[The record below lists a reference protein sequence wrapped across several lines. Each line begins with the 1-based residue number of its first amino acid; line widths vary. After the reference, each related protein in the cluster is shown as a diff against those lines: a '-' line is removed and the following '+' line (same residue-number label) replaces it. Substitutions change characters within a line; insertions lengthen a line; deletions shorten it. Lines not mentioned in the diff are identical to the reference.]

1 MSVPADPSAETFF
14 AVGLEF
20 FRDAERQIRMA
31 DGVVTNTA
39 YLLTGFALE
48 LILKS
53 YIVHAGIKKAG
64 DATLYTHNLRTLWEW
79 AATAHESPCST
90 LIPDRVDPVHTFHA
104 NFLGRY
110 RPPDASAFA
119 VQGSGHREEMAKLV
133 ERVREQLAV
142 R

>member
-1 MSVPADPSAETFF
+1 MSVRADPSAGSLF

-31 DGVVTNTA
+31 DGVVSNTA
-39 YLLTGFALE
+39 YFLTGFALE
-48 LILKS
+48 LVLKA

-79 AATAHESPCST
+79 ATSARESPCST
-90 LIPDRVDPVHTFHA
+90 PIPDPVNTFHA

-110 RPPDASAFA
+110 RPPGANAFA
-119 VQGSGHREEMAKLV
+119 VPGSGHREEMAKLV
-133 ERVREQLAV
+133 ERVREHLAV

>member
-1 MSVPADPSAETFF
+1 MTVSAEPSAASLF

-48 LILKS
+48 LVLKS
-53 YIVHAGIKKAG
+53 YIVHAGIKKIG

-79 AATAHESPCST
+79 AATARESPCST
-90 LIPDRVDPVHTFHA
+90 PIPEWIDPINTFHA

-110 RPPDASAFA
+110 RPPGANAFA
-119 VQGSGHREEMAKLV
+119 VPGHREEMAELV
-133 ERVREQLAV
+133 ERMREHLAV

>member
-1 MSVPADPSAETFF
+1 MSVPADPSADSLF

-20 FRDAERQIRMA
+20 FRDAERQ

-53 YIVHAGIKKAG
+53 YIVHAGIKKTE
-64 DATLYTHNLRTLWEW
+64 DATLYTHNLRTLWER

-90 LIPDRVDPVHTFHA
+90 PIPEWVDSVNTVHA

-110 RPPDASAFA
+110 RPPGANAIA
-119 VQGSGHREEMAKLV
+119 VPESGHREEMAELV
-133 ERVREQLAV
+133 ERAREHLAV
-142 R
+142 S